1 MTPAEQNYGTGDAEM
16 LAIVHA
22 FKVWRHYLESPVQS
36 VLVLTDHHALQS
48 FLTTK
53 SLGRM
58 QARWGEILGGFDLEI
73 VYRKGSQNP
82 ADGLSRRPDYMADSE
97 QQDSHPLKKA
107 LLKAGV
113 ASATPLREADLATMA
128 VRRRQK
134 VITPQEGSFQTLPQ
148 PTTKGNTTAYVLPA
162 PRIRRTGDSSIPE
175 LENDS

>member
-1 MTPAEQNYGTGDAEM
+1 MVIHFEWIRRSRVECDASGKAVAGILTQAYKSPGNSKRTIWKVVAFCSRKMTPAEQNYGTGDAEM

-22 FKVWRHYLESPVQS
+22 FKVWRHYLESPAQS

-82 ADGLSRRPDYMADSE
+82 ADGLSRRPDYMADSRVANPCNCNCNSCATVQLE
-97 QQDSHPLKKA
+97 QQ
-107 LLKAGV
+107 
-113 ASATPLREADLATMA
+113 E
-128 VRRRQK
+128 
-134 VITPQEGSFQTLPQ
+134 
-148 PTTKGNTTAYVLPA
+148 
-162 PRIRRTGDSSIPE
+162 
-175 LENDS
+175 